1 MGRERA
7 TWRRRLERASER
19 GERERERE
27 AEAVAGWKTG
37 AGVTG
42 RIAIYIVICVS
53 RTEREAVVFR
63 NNNKKRNY
71 TTIILLSLIYI

>member
-7 TWRRRLERASER
+7 TWRRRLERASA
-19 GERERERE
+19 ERERERE